1 MFTNSFKI
9 NHPSSLKL
17 YKNKR
22 FDLNPVKNFLIDKA
36 DEIKTLSDTSL
47 CANYIVNKLHSEME
61 EMFEKTLLPKPYPIF
76 TESDQLITEYDQ
88 YFQRYLSETQIPQD
102 R

>member
-9 NHPSSLKL
+9 NHPFLLKL

-22 FDLNPVKNFLIDKA
+22 FDLNLDKA

-76 TESDQLITEYDQ
+76 TESDQLITEYD
-88 YFQRYLSETQIPQD
+88 
-102 R
+102 